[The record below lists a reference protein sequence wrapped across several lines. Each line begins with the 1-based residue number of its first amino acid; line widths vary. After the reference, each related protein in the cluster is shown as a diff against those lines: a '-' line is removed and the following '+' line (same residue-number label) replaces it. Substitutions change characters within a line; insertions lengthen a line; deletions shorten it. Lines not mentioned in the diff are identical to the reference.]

1 VNKNDRFIDSIRDR
15 LTPIE
20 NHVIDEFAAGRLGSR
35 DFLRHGA
42 RFGMSVPLLGALA
55 GAFGSGLLAASS
67 AAAGK
72 PGGTIR
78 VAVTRP
84 TGAIDPVTI
93 DDQTLVLPQQ
103 TGEFLSFS
111 DPGLVLRPVLAESW
125 SANQDGSVWSFKIRK
140 GVKFHNG
147 KAMTADDVVAT
158 FDRLSDPKG
167 GSNAL
172 SVFGGVRREGRR
184 RSVTTLWNSTSMRRT
199 AISPIWCL
207 PITTT
212 PSSYRSTMLVN
223 MRRRL
228 SAPGRSNWTNSP
240 RMSAFLLF
248 ATPTTGGPQLWRT
261 GSSSAFTATSKRSSS
276 HCKAVK

>member
-1 VNKNDRFIDSIRDR
+1 MKKNDRFIDSIRHR

-20 NHVIDEFAAGRLGSR
+20 NHVIDEFAAGRLGR
-35 DFLRHGA
+35 REFLRHGA

-55 GAFGSGLLAASS
+55 GAFGSGLLATSS
-67 AAAGK
+67 AEAGK

-172 SVFGGVRREGRR
+172 SVFGGVLSKGGTKKINDYAVEFH
-184 RSVTTLWNSTSMRRT
+184 LD
-199 AISPIWCL
+199 A
-207 PITTT
+207 
-212 PSSYRSTMLVN
+212 SYRSTMLVN

-248 ATPTTGGPQLWRT
+248 ATLITGGPQLWRT